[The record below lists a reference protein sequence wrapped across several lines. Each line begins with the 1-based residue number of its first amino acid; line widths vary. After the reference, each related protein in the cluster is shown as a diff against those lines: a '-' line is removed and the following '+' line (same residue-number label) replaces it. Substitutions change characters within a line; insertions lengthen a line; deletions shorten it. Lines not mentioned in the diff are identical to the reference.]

1 MEVAAPPVL
10 SKRHILAAVIGNA
23 LEFYDFTTYAYF
35 AVQIGNAFFPSHDSF
50 MSLMGALVTFGAGF
64 VMRPVGGIVIGHYSD
79 RVGRKP
85 AMLLSFA
92 LMGAGVL
99 GLALT
104 PSYATIGIAAP
115 IIVVVIRMVQGFA
128 LGGDVGP
135 TTAIL
140 LEAAPPARRGLYGAL
155 QFSSQGLATLLA
167 GIAGV
172 VLANLLDAAQLQSF
186 GWRIAFALGAIVLP
200 VGLIVRRQLPETLHA
215 ETPEALSRVP
225 PPREV
230 IRTAILG
237 LCMIMGATTG
247 FYVVSY
253 LSTYAQTVLHLAVNV
268 SFTSTL
274 MFGAINLVFST
285 LAGIASDRW
294 GRKPVMI
301 GLRIAMLVAI
311 YPAFFLLVNRPNVAT
326 LLLATAL
333 LGLFSQA
340 SGAAAFVALAEAIP
354 KRMRCAL
361 LAMVYAIGV
370 AVFGGSTQA
379 AVAWL
384 MHATGDIYA
393 PAHYL
398 FAGSL
403 VALIAMFLMEET
415 AHVAHGRKLQP
426 VAAADLGM

>member
-1 MEVAAPPVL
+1 MADAAPPVL
-10 SKRHILAAVIGNA
+10 LKRHILAAVIGNA

-50 MSLMGALVTFGAGF
+50 MSLMGALITFGAGF
-64 VMRPVGGIVIGHYSD
+64 VMRPIGGIVIGHYSD

-92 LMGAGVL
+92 LMGAAVL
-99 GLALT
+99 GLAMT

-115 IIVVVIRMVQGFA
+115 IIVVAIRMVQGFA

-172 VLANLLDAAQLQSF
+172 VLASLLSAAQLQSF

-200 VGLIVRRQLPETLHA
+200 VGLVIRGQLPETLYA
-215 ETPEALSRVP
+215 ATAEALP
-225 PPREV
+225 QAIPPRAV
-230 IRTAILG
+230 MRTAILG

-253 LSTYAQTVLHLAVNV
+253 LSTYAQTTLHLAANL

-274 MFGAINLVFST
+274 MFGAINLMFST
-285 LAGIASDRW
+285 LAGFASDLW

-301 GLRIAMLVAI
+301 GLRIAMLAAI
-311 YPAFFLLVNRPNVAT
+311 YPAFYALVNRPEVAT

-370 AVFGGSTQA
+370 AVFGGTTQA
-379 AVAWL
+379 AVTWL
-384 MHATGDIYA
+384 MHVTGDIYA

-415 AHVAHGRKLQP
+415 AHIVRDKSLKA
-426 VAAADLGM
+426 VAAADLGV

>member
-1 MEVAAPPVL
+1 MADAAPPVL
-10 SKRHILAAVIGNA
+10 LKRHILAAVIGNA

-50 MSLMGALVTFGAGF
+50 MSLMGALITFGAGF
-64 VMRPVGGIVIGHYSD
+64 VMRPIGGIVIGHYSD

-92 LMGAGVL
+92 LMGAAVL
-99 GLALT
+99 GLAVT

-115 IIVVVIRMVQGFA
+115 IIVVAIRMVQGFA

-172 VLANLLDAAQLQSF
+172 VLASLLSAAQLQSF

-200 VGLIVRRQLPETLHA
+200 VGLVIRGQLPETLYA
-215 ETPEALSRVP
+215 ATAEALP
-225 PPREV
+225 QAIPPRAV
-230 IRTAILG
+230 MRTAILG

-253 LSTYAQTVLHLAVNV
+253 LSTYAQTTLHLAANL

-285 LAGIASDRW
+285 LAGFASDLW

-301 GLRIAMLVAI
+301 GLRIAMLAAI
-311 YPAFFLLVNRPNVAT
+311 YPAFYALVNRPEVAT

-370 AVFGGSTQA
+370 AVFGGTTQA
-379 AVAWL
+379 AVTWL
-384 MHATGDIYA
+384 MHVTGDIYA

-398 FAGSL
+398 FVGSL

-415 AHVAHGRKLQP
+415 AHIVRDKSLKA
-426 VAAADLGM
+426 VAAADLGV

>member
-1 MEVAAPPVL
+1 MAEDAPPVL
-10 SKRHILAAVIGNA
+10 RKRHIAAAVVGNA

-35 AVQIGNAFFPSHDSF
+35 AVQIGQAFFPSHDSF
-50 MSLMGALVTFGAGF
+50 MSLMGALITFGAGF

-115 IIVVVIRMVQGFA
+115 IIVVAIRMVQGFA

-135 TTAIL
+135 TTAVL
-140 LEAAPPARRGLYGAL
+140 LEAAPPERRGLYGSL

-172 VLANLLDAAQLQSF
+172 ILANILNAAQLQSF
-186 GWRIAFALGAIVLP
+186 GWRIAFGLGAIVIP
-200 VGLIVRRQLPETLHA
+200 VGLIIRRQLPETLHA
-215 ETPEALSRVP
+215 GTREALTRIPAS
-225 PPREV
+225 REV

-253 LSTYAQTVLHLAVNV
+253 LSTYAQTVLHMAANV

-285 LAGIASDRW
+285 LAGFASDKF
-294 GRKPVMI
+294 GRKPVMV
-301 GLRIAMLVAI
+301 GLRIAMLITI
-311 YPAFFLLVNRPNVAT
+311 YPAFYLLVHEPDVTT
-326 LLLATAL
+326 LLVATAL

-354 KRMRCAL
+354 KRMRCAI
-361 LAMVYAIGV
+361 LALVYAIGV
-370 AVFGGSTQA
+370 AVFGGTTQA
-379 AVAWL
+379 IVTWL

-403 VALIAMFLMEET
+403 IALIAMLLMEET
-415 AHVAHGRKLQP
+415 AHVARGGKSEA